1 MRNCR
6 RFYDCWGRSTRNTIH
21 DGGHA
26 ECAITLITGDS
37 RIKSLVDGGGAI
49 ILLLSLYAMMP
60 SMEWGTPVN
69 EAAHNLLNHF
79 EAAIPALVSYMIG
92 DACGSAGS
100 ALVS

>member
-1 MRNCR
+1 MELITTG
-6 RFYDCWGRSTRNTIH
+6 FMVTSFIVGALL
-21 DGGHA
+21 GF
-26 ECAITLITGDS
+26 ITLITGDS

-60 SMEWGTPVN
+60 SIEWGTPVN